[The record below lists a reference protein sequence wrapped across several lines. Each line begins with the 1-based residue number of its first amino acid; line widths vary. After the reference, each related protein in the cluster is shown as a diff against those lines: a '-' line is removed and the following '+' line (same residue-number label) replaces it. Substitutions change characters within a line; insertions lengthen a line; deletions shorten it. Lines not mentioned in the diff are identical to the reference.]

1 MNNMIPYLVQST
13 VTLMVLYAVYWLFL
27 RRDTFF
33 HVNRF
38 YLVLTLLLSLIMP
51 LFDIRLFSN
60 GPVSPVTILLDT
72 VTITPE
78 KLEKVRTGHL
88 SWFEIAGVIYLTG
101 IAIFTIRFLIQLIQL
116 GDIVRHNKI
125 TRREG
130 MNIVFVDRGYSP
142 FSFFNLVFIRKE
154 YYVDGKLTP
163 VLTHEKVHIRQFHTL
178 DLLLAEIV
186 TIIQWFNPFAWL
198 LGRSIK
204 SNHEFLAD
212 EGVLKEGF
220 LKRDYQTLILNEAM
234 GLQVNNLT
242 NNFNVSLIKNRIKM
256 MTKSRSGSWAVSKLL
271 VSVPAI
277 LFLVLLFS
285 AGTTGI
291 AFAQEKKEEPKSLG
305 DSRGLSPQQTKEEQ
319 EKAAQEKAMKS
330 SQASSS
336 GEQVYNVVE
345 KMPSFPGGDEARI
358 DFMMKNLKY
367 PEQAK
372 KNGVQGKVFV
382 TFIIETD
389 GSLTNVKVMRGIGAG
404 CDEEAVRVIKLM
416 PKWTPGIE
424 KGKPV
429 KVQFVLPIKFAL
441 GEKSDADK
449 DKAKD
454 QGKDQK

>member
-13 VTLMVLYAVYWLFL
+13 MTLMVLYAVYWLFL

-33 HVNRF
+33 HINRF
-38 YLVLTLLLSLIMP
+38 YLILTLLLSLIMP
-51 LFDIRLFSN
+51 LFDIRLFAN

-78 KLEKVRTGHL
+78 KLEKVRSGHL
-88 SWFEIAGVIYLTG
+88 SWFEMAGVIYLTG
-101 IAIFTIRFLIQLIQL
+101 IAIFTIRFMIQLIQL
-116 GDIVRHNKI
+116 GLIVRRNKI

-130 MNIVFVDRGYSP
+130 MKIVFVDRGYSP

-154 YYVDGKLTP
+154 YYVDDKLTP

-186 TIIQWFNPFAWL
+186 TIVQWFNPFAWL

-204 SNHEFLAD
+204 TNHEFLAD
-212 EGVLKEGF
+212 EGVLKKGF

-277 LFLVLLFS
+277 FFLVLLFS
-285 AGTTGI
+285 AGTTDI
-291 AFAQEKKEEPKSLG
+291 TFAQEKKEEPKSLG
-305 DSRGLSPQQTKEEQ
+305 DSKGLSPQQTKEEQ
-319 EKAAQEKAMKS
+319 EKATQEKAMKS

-336 GEQVYNVVE
+336 GEQVYNSVE
-345 KMPSFPGGDEARI
+345 KMPTFPGGDEARI

-382 TFIIETD
+382 TFIVETD
-389 GSLTNVKVMRGIGAG
+389 GSLTNVKVMRGIGGG

-416 PKWTPGIE
+416 PKWTPGLE

-454 QGKDQK
+454 QSKDKK

>member
-13 VTLMVLYAVYWLFL
+13 MTLMVLYAVYWLFL

-33 HVNRF
+33 HINRF
-38 YLVLTLLLSLIMP
+38 YLILTLLISLIMP
-51 LFDIRLFSN
+51 LFDIHLFSN
-60 GPVSPVTILLDT
+60 SPASPVTILLDT

-101 IAIFTIRFLIQLIQL
+101 IAIFTIRFMIQLSQL
-116 GDIVRHNKI
+116 GLILRHNKF
-125 TRREG
+125 TRQEG

-154 YYVDGKLTP
+154 YYVDDKLTP

-178 DLLLAEIV
+178 DLLLAEFV
-186 TIIQWFNPFAWL
+186 TIVQWFNPFAWL
-198 LGRSIK
+198 LGRSMK

-220 LKRDYQTLILNEAM
+220 LKRDYQTMILNEAM

-242 NNFNVSLIKNRIKM
+242 NNFNVSLIKNRIQM
-256 MTKSRSGSWAVSKLL
+256 MTRSRSGSWAVSKLL
-271 VSVPAI
+271 VSIPAI
-277 LFLVLLFS
+277 FFLVLLFS
-285 AGTTGI
+285 AETTNI
-291 AFAQEKKEEPKSLG
+291 AAAQEKKEEPKNLG
-305 DSRGLSPQQTKEEQ
+305 GSIGIGGPQ
-319 EKAAQEKAMKS
+319 AQENKTSPDKD
-330 SQASSS
+330 
-336 GEQVYNVVE
+336 VYTKVE
-345 KMPSFPGGDEARI
+345 NQPTYPGGDEARI
-358 DFMMKNLKY
+358 EFMIKNIKY

-382 TFIIETD
+382 TFIVEKD
-389 GSLTNVKVMRGIGAG
+389 GSLSNVKVMRGIGAG

-416 PKWTPGIE
+416 PKWTPGLE

-429 KVQFVLPIKFAL
+429 KVQFVLPIQFTL
-441 GEKSDADK
+441 GEKTDAEK

>member
-1 MNNMIPYLVQST
+1 MIPYLVQST
-13 VTLMVLYAVYWLFL
+13 VTLIVLYAVYWLFL

-51 LFDIRLFSN
+51 LFDIRLFLN

-78 KLEKVRTGHL
+78 KLEKVRSGHL
-88 SWFEIAGVIYLTG
+88 SWFEIAGVVYITG
-101 IAIFTIRFLIQLIQL
+101 IIIFTLRFMIQLIQL
-116 GDIVRHNKI
+116 GLIVRHNKI
-125 TRREG
+125 THQEG
-130 MNIVFVDRGYSP
+130 MNIIFVDRGYSP

-186 TIIQWFNPFAWL
+186 TIVQWFNPFAWL

-204 SNHEFLAD
+204 NNHEFLAD

-242 NNFNVSLIKNRIKM
+242 NNFNVSLIKNRIQM
-256 MTKSRSGSWAVSKLL
+256 MTKSRSGAWAVSKVLIT
-271 VSVPAI
+271 VPAI
-277 LFLVLLFS
+277 LFLIVLFA
-285 AGTTGI
+285 AGTTGVN
-291 AFAQEKKEEPKSLG
+291 FAQEKKEEPKSLG
-305 DSRGLSPQQTKEEQ
+305 DSKGLSPQQTKEEQ
-319 EKAAQEKAMKS
+319 EKATQEKAMKS

-336 GEQVYNVVE
+336 GEEVYDKVE
-345 KMPSFPGGDEARI
+345 QPPSYPGGDQARI

-382 TFIIETD
+382 TFIVEKD
-389 GSLTNVKVMRGIGAG
+389 GSLSNVKVMRGVGSG
-404 CDEEAVRVIKLM
+404 CDEEAVRVVKMM
-416 PKWTPGIE
+416 PKWKPGIN

-441 GEKSDADK
+441 GEKSDAEK

>member
-1 MNNMIPYLVQST
+1 
-13 VTLMVLYAVYWLFL
+13 
-27 RRDTFF
+27 
-33 HVNRF
+33 
-38 YLVLTLLLSLIMP
+38 
-51 LFDIRLFSN
+51 
-60 GPVSPVTILLDT
+60 
-72 VTITPE
+72 
-78 KLEKVRTGHL
+78 
-88 SWFEIAGVIYLTG
+88 
-101 IAIFTIRFLIQLIQL
+101 
-116 GDIVRHNKI
+116 
-125 TRREG
+125 

-242 NNFNVSLIKNRIKM
+242 NNFNVSLIKNRITM

-271 VSVPAI
+271 VSIPAI
-277 LFLVLLFS
+277 FFLVLLFS

-291 AFAQEKKEEPKSLG
+291 VFAQEKKEEPKSLG

-319 EKAAQEKAMKS
+319 EKATQEKAMKS

-336 GEQVYNVVE
+336 GEQVYNSVE
-345 KMPSFPGGDEARI
+345 KMPTFPGGDEARI

-382 TFIIETD
+382 TFIIDTD
-389 GSLTNVKVMRGIGAG
+389 GSLSNVKVMRGIGAG

-416 PKWTPGIE
+416 PKWTPGLE

-454 QGKDQK
+454 QVKDQK